1 MFFMCIDNNK
11 FLEYDK
17 KSGHLDTNNNYDP
30 STWDSTAVFTFFCHF
45 LIPS

>member
-1 MFFMCIDNNK
+1 MFYMCIDNNK

-17 KSGHLDTNNNYDP
+17 KNGNFDTKNNYDP
-30 STWDSTAVFTFFCHF
+30 SPWDSTAIFIFFSHF